1 MNFIATQLPGVIVVE
16 PDLFRD
22 ARGFFLES
30 WNLRKYQA
38 GGINASFVQTNHS
51 LSQRGT
57 LRGLHAQ
64 LTKPQG
70 KLLRCVEGAIFDVAV
85 DIWPSSPTFKRWVGV
100 ELTAENFRQLYVPPG
115 YAHGFAVTSERAQ
128 VEYAS
133 TEFYFPEDEIAIAW
147 NDPGIG
153 IVWPVSEPLLS
164 ARDAAALPLS
174 HWIDRLPQRP

>member
-1 MNFIATQLPGVIVVE
+1 MNFLPTLLPGVIVIE

-22 ARGFFLES
+22 ARGFFLET

-38 GGINASFVQTNHS
+38 GGIDAAFVQTNHS

-85 DIWPSSPTFKRWVGV
+85 DIRPGSPTFKRWFGV

-115 YAHGFAVTSERAQ
+115 YAHGFAVISERAQ
-128 VEYAS
+128 VEYS
-133 TEFYFPEDEIAIAW
+133 CTEFYFPEDEISIAW
-147 NDPGIG
+147 NDPEIG
-153 IVWPVSEPLLS
+153 IVWPGGEPLLS
-164 ARDAAALPLS
+164 ARDRAAQPLAA
-174 HWIDRLPQRP
+174 WLDRLPRQP